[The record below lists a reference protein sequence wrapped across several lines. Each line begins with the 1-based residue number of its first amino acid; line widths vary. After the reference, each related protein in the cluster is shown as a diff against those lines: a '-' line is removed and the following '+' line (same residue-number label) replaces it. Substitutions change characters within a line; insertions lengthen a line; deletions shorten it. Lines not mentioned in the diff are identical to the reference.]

1 MMGSSIF
8 HGKVL
13 EIGKRARHRYIEQT
27 ILRIDHIREILTHR
41 QFYVQISNYNL
52 TWCQIGHWIMN
63 SEIEGSG
70 NTSVSFLHFFQEYN
84 NIT

>member
-1 MMGSSIF
+1 MKGSSIF

-52 TWCQIGHWIMN
+52 T
-63 SEIEGSG
+63 
-70 NTSVSFLHFFQEYN
+70 
-84 NIT
+84 